1 MSVNNNDDILL
12 TNNDDNHIY
21 EEFPDLDSRRR
32 RALLEIDHAKFQWF
46 HIRAC
51 VVSGVGFFTD
61 AYDLFVINLVATML
75 GYSYF
80 DKNGVLPTN
89 VDMGLKMS
97 AACGTLIGQI
107 FFGWSADRYG
117 RKKIYGLELSIM
129 VVATIGSAMVADSF
143 ATTIWGS
150 LVFWR
155 FILGIGIGGDYPLS
169 AVITS
174 EFATIKKRGAM
185 MAAVFAMQGFGIL
198 SAAIISVVTLTIFR
212 EKIMHDL
219 RYIDCVW
226 RIVLGFGVVPA
237 TTALY
242 FRLTIPETPRYTMD
256 VMQDIERAAHDIN
269 NALLKNKRD
278 VHTQDKP
285 TFAVETPRATW
296 EDFKNYFSQWE
307 NGKLLIGTSISW
319 FVLDVTFY
327 GIGLNNAIIL
337 QAIGFTSKSHPYDAL
352 WDLSVGNIIINM
364 LGSVP
369 GYWLTVFLIDNWGR
383 KRIQLTGFSVL
394 TILFLVLGST
404 YNFLLSQPMVIF
416 IILFSLCQLFL
427 NFGPNVTTFVV
438 PGEIFPTRYRSTG
451 HGISAAAGKFG
462 AILSQAG
469 FAQFRDIGG
478 KDMFVPHLIQIFALF
493 MFFGIFSTLLIP
505 ETKNLS
511 LEELSNETQIGFVR
525 RPHKQRHFYY
535 PHPHLKIDH
544 LILMKQL
551 ETPMKS
557 GKSTLYIPSLS
568 ANIQSQAYRALNKMP
583 SINAH
588 PMSKGDALMEG

>member
-1 MSVNNNDDILL
+1 MLWECFSHEI
-12 TNNDDNHIY
+12 
-21 EEFPDLDSRRR
+21 PDLDSKRR
-32 RALLEIDHAKFQWF
+32 RALLEIDHANFQWF

-61 AYDLFVINLVATML
+61 AYDLFVINLVSTML

-80 DKNGVLPTN
+80 DKSGVLPAT

-97 AACGTLIGQI
+97 AACGTLMGQV

-150 LVFWR
+150 LMFWR

-212 EKIMHDL
+212 DKIINDL

-237 TTALY
+237 ITALY

-256 VMQDIERAAHDIN
+256 ILQDIERAAHDIN
-269 NALLKNKRD
+269 IILLKDKRGTR
-278 VHTQDKP
+278 TQDKP
-285 TFAVETPRATW
+285 TYAVETPHATW
-296 EDFKNYFSQWE
+296 EDFKNYFSQWK
-307 NGKLLIGTSISW
+307 NGKLLIGTSVSW
-319 FVLDVTFY
+319 FVLDVAFY

-337 QAIGFTSKSHPYDAL
+337 QAIGFATNPHPYDAL
-352 WDLSVGNIIINM
+352 WNLSVGNIIINM

-369 GYWLTVFLIDNWGR
+369 GYWLTVFLIDKWGR
-383 KRIQLTGFSVL
+383 KKIQLMGFIVL
-394 TILFLVLGST
+394 SILFLVLGFT
-404 YNFLLSQPMVIF
+404 YEYLLSQPM
-416 IILFSLCQLFL
+416 LFL

-451 HGISAAAGKFG
+451 HGISAASGKFG
-462 AILSQAG
+462 AILAQAG
-469 FAQFRDIGG
+469 FAQSRNIGG
-478 KDMFVPHLIQIFALF
+478 KDKFVPHLIQIFALF
-493 MFFGIFSTLLIP
+493 MVFGIFSTLLIP

-525 RPHKQRHFYY
+525 RPHKRRHVV
-535 PHPHLKIDH
+535 
-544 LILMKQL
+544 
-551 ETPMKS
+551 
-557 GKSTLYIPSLS
+557 
-568 ANIQSQAYRALNKMP
+568 
-583 SINAH
+583 
-588 PMSKGDALMEG
+588 